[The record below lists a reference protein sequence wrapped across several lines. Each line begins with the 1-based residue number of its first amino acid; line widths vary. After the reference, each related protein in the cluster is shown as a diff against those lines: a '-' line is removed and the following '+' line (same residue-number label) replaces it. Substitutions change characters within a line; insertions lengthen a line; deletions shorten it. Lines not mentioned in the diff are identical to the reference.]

1 MHTMIMG
8 TKASSVGECEK
19 RIHVVLAVE
28 SYLVS
33 LVKVV
38 LAQQK
43 YNFDCWQHHG
53 GQGTIWFTS
62 TMASLKLYVAVPAR
76 NRTIFCY
83 TI

>member
-1 MHTMIMG
+1 MIRG

-19 RIHVVLAVE
+19 RIHVHVLAVE

-62 TMASLKLYVAVPAR
+62 TMASLKLYVAVQGR
-76 NRTIFCY
+76 NRTLFCY
-83 TI
+83 TS